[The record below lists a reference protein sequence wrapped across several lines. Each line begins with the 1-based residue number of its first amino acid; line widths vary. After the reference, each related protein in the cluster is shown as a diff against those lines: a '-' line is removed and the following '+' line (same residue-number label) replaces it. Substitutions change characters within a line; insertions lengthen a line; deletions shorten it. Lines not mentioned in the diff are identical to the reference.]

1 MRDEKRTRPSR
12 VSPLISPLASPPRI
26 PHSSSA
32 SCIRDASGGI
42 EPTLATPICSSPRLE
57 IIDVSRPLN
66 YRSSAFVRQTNSL
79 ATPRQPPVIDG
90 GRVISNSFV
99 RARRA
104 SACVTAASLLLCAA
118 CGRGAAKPR
127 AFPPA
132 DVGIVTVAPQTL
144 PQSYDLVGQ
153 VEPSRRTDVRAR
165 VEGVILERP
174 FTEGAA
180 VSAGQVLFRLDRI
193 KTEAAYASA
202 LAHYN
207 NAKSTLG
214 RLDPLLAKHAVAQQ
228 DVDNA
233 RTEADAAKA
242 ALDQARKDLD
252 DSVVRAEVAGR
263 VGRAKFEVRGRVT
276 GPADLLTTIDQLD
289 PAYVV
294 FRPSSQQV
302 LEWRGGPRSAPPPQ
316 PGGQLQIRVVLPDG
330 SLLAR
335 VGRLTFVA
343 PALDSATGTQE
354 FRATFGNHDRVL
366 VPGQFV
372 NVRLS
377 GFSRANALA
386 VPQRAV
392 QQGLGRQFVYVVSVG
407 DTVVAR
413 DVKTGP
419 WSGPLWII
427 DDG

>member
-1 MRDEKRTRPSR
+1 
-12 VSPLISPLASPPRI
+12 
-26 PHSSSA
+26 
-32 SCIRDASGGI
+32 
-42 EPTLATPICSSPRLE
+42 
-57 IIDVSRPLN
+57 
-66 YRSSAFVRQTNSL
+66 
-79 ATPRQPPVIDG
+79 
-90 GRVISNSFV
+90 VISNSLV

-104 SACVTAASLLLCAA
+104 SACVTATSLLLCAA
-118 CGRGAAKPR
+118 CGGGAAKPR

-180 VSAGQVLFRLDRI
+180 VTAGQVLFRLDRV
-193 KTEAAYASA
+193 KTEAAYASV
-202 LAHYN
+202 LARYN
-207 NAKSTLG
+207 NAKSTVG
-214 RLDPLLAKHAVAQQ
+214 RLEPLLARHAVAQQ

-233 RTEADAAKA
+233 RTELDAAKA

-263 VGRAKFEVRGRVT
+263 VGRARFEVGGRVT
-276 GPADLLTTIDQLD
+276 GPADLLTTIEDLD

-294 FRPSSQQV
+294 FRPSTTQV
-302 LEWRGGPRSAPPPQ
+302 LDWKADPRSAPLLE
-316 PGGQLQIRVVLPDG
+316 PGGKLEVRVVLPNG
-330 SLLAR
+330 ALLPR
-335 VGRLTFVA
+335 TGRLTFVA
-343 PALDSATGTQE
+343 PSLDSATGTQE
-354 FRATFGNHDRVL
+354 FRATFENHDRIL
-366 VPGQFV
+366 LPGQFV

-386 VPQRAV
+386 VPQRAI
-392 QQGLGRQFVYVVSVG
+392 QTGLGRQFVYVVSAG

-419 WSGPLWII
+419 WSGTLWIV
-427 DDG
+427 DDGLKPGDRVIVDGVQKVAPGRVVKPSPIDTASKASALTGAKK

>member
-1 MRDEKRTRPSR
+1 MFS
-12 VSPLISPLASPPRI
+12 
-26 PHSSSA
+26 HH
-32 SCIRDASGGI
+32 
-42 EPTLATPICSSPRLE
+42 
-57 IIDVSRPLN
+57 
-66 YRSSAFVRQTNSL
+66 
-79 ATPRQPPVIDG
+79 
-90 GRVISNSFV
+90 FV
-99 RARRA
+99 RALRL
-104 SACVTAASLLLCAA
+104 SARVTSTSLLLCAA
-118 CGRGAAKPR
+118 CGGGAAKPR

-180 VSAGQVLFRLDRI
+180 VTAGQVLFRLDRV
-193 KTEAAYASA
+193 KTEAAYASV
-202 LAHYN
+202 LARYN
-207 NAKSTLG
+207 NAKSTVG
-214 RLDPLLAKHAVAQQ
+214 RLDPLLARHAVAQQ

-233 RTEADAAKA
+233 RTELDAAKA

-263 VGRAKFEVRGRVT
+263 VGRARFEVGGRVT
-276 GPADLLTTIDQLD
+276 GPADLLTTIDDLD

-294 FRPSSQQV
+294 FRPSATQV
-302 LEWRGGPRSAPPPQ
+302 LDWKSDPRSAPLLE
-316 PGGQLQIRVVLPDG
+316 PGGKLEVRVVLPNG
-330 SLLAR
+330 ALLPR
-335 VGRLTFVA
+335 TGRLTFVA
-343 PALDSATGTQE
+343 PSLDSATGTQE
-354 FRATFGNHDRVL
+354 FRATFENHDRIL
-366 VPGQFV
+366 LPGQFV

-386 VPQRAV
+386 VPQRAI
-392 QQGLGRQFVYVVSVG
+392 QTGLGRMFVYVVSAG

-419 WSGPLWII
+419 WSGTLWIV
-427 DDG
+427 DDGLKPGDRVIVDGVQKVAPGRVVKPSPIDTASKASALTGAKK

>member
-1 MRDEKRTRPSR
+1 
-12 VSPLISPLASPPRI
+12 
-26 PHSSSA
+26 
-32 SCIRDASGGI
+32 
-42 EPTLATPICSSPRLE
+42 
-57 IIDVSRPLN
+57 
-66 YRSSAFVRQTNSL
+66 
-79 ATPRQPPVIDG
+79 
-90 GRVISNSFV
+90 VISNSLV

-104 SACVTAASLLLCAA
+104 SACVTATSLLLCAA

-180 VSAGQVLFRLDRI
+180 VTAGQVLFRLDRV
-193 KTEAAYASA
+193 KTEAAYASV
-202 LAHYN
+202 LARYN
-207 NAKSTLG
+207 NAKSTVG
-214 RLDPLLAKHAVAQQ
+214 RLEPLLARHAVAQQ

-233 RTEADAAKA
+233 RTELDAAKA

-263 VGRAKFEVRGRVT
+263 VGRARFEVGGRVT
-276 GPADLLTTIDQLD
+276 GPADLLTTIDDLD

-294 FRPSSQQV
+294 FRPSTTQV
-302 LEWRGGPRSAPPPQ
+302 LDWKADPRSAPLLE
-316 PGGQLQIRVVLPDG
+316 PGGKLEVRVVLPNG
-330 SLLAR
+330 ALLPR
-335 VGRLTFVA
+335 TGRLTFVA
-343 PALDSATGTQE
+343 PSLDSATGTQE
-354 FRATFGNHDRVL
+354 FRATFENHDRIL
-366 VPGQFV
+366 LPGQFV

-386 VPQRAV
+386 VPQRAI
-392 QQGLGRQFVYVVSVG
+392 QTGLGRQFVYVVSAG

-419 WSGPLWII
+419 WSGTLWIV
-427 DDG
+427 DDGLKPGDRVIVDGVQKVAPGRVVKPSPIDTASKASALTGAKK

>member
-1 MRDEKRTRPSR
+1 VE
-12 VSPLISPLASPPRI
+12 V
-26 PHSSSA
+26 
-32 SCIRDASGGI
+32 
-42 EPTLATPICSSPRLE
+42 
-57 IIDVSRPLN
+57 
-66 YRSSAFVRQTNSL
+66 RS
-79 ATPRQPPVIDG
+79 
-90 GRVISNSFV
+90 
-99 RARRA
+99 
-104 SACVTAASLLLCAA
+104 
-118 CGRGAAKPR
+118 
-127 AFPPA
+127 
-132 DVGIVTVAPQTL
+132 
-144 PQSYDLVGQ
+144 
-153 VEPSRRTDVRAR
+153 R

-174 FTEGAA
+174 FAEGTA
-180 VSAGQVLFRLDRI
+180 VTAGQVLFRLDRV
-193 KTEAAYASA
+193 KTEAAYQSA
-202 LAHYN
+202 LARYD
-207 NAKSTLG
+207 NARRTLD
-214 RLDPLLAKHAVAQQ
+214 RLAPLLSKRAVAQQ

-233 RTEADAAKA
+233 RTEFDASKA
-242 ALDQARKDLD
+242 ALDQAKKDLD

-263 VGRAKFEVRGRVT
+263 VGRARFEIGGRVT

-289 PAYVV
+289 PVYVV

-302 LEWRGGPRSAPPPQ
+302 LEWRSDGRSAPLLE
-316 PGGQLQIRVVLPDG
+316 PGGKLEIHVVLPDG

-366 VPGQFV
+366 VPGQFL

-392 QQGLGRQFVYVVSVG
+392 QQGLGRQFVYVLGAG

-427 DDG
+427 DDGLKPGDRVIVDGVQKSAPGRVVKASPVDGTRKQ

>member
-1 MRDEKRTRPSR
+1 
-12 VSPLISPLASPPRI
+12 
-26 PHSSSA
+26 
-32 SCIRDASGGI
+32 
-42 EPTLATPICSSPRLE
+42 
-57 IIDVSRPLN
+57 
-66 YRSSAFVRQTNSL
+66 
-79 ATPRQPPVIDG
+79 
-90 GRVISNSFV
+90 VISNSFV

-104 SACVTAASLLLCAA
+104 SACVTTTSLLLCAA
-118 CGRGAAKPR
+118 CGGGAAKPR

-132 DVGIVTVAPQTL
+132 DVGIVTIAPQTL

-180 VSAGQVLFRLDRI
+180 VTAGQVLFRLDRV
-193 KTEAAYASA
+193 KTEAAYASV
-202 LAHYN
+202 LARYN
-207 NAKSTLG
+207 NAKSTVG
-214 RLDPLLAKHAVAQQ
+214 RLEPLLARHAVAQQ

-233 RTEADAAKA
+233 RTELDAAKA

-263 VGRAKFEVRGRVT
+263 VGRARFEVGGRVT
-276 GPADLLTTIDQLD
+276 GPADLLTTIDDLD

-294 FRPSSQQV
+294 FRPSTTQV
-302 LEWRGGPRSAPPPQ
+302 LDWKADPRSAPLLE
-316 PGGQLQIRVVLPDG
+316 PGGKLEVRVVLPNG
-330 SLLAR
+330 ALLPR
-335 VGRLTFVA
+335 TGRLTFVA
-343 PALDSATGTQE
+343 PSLDSATGTQE
-354 FRATFGNHDRVL
+354 FRATFENHDRIL
-366 VPGQFV
+366 LPGQFV

-386 VPQRAV
+386 VPQRAI
-392 QQGLGRQFVYVVSVG
+392 QTGLGRQFVYVVSAG

-419 WSGPLWII
+419 WSGTLWIV
-427 DDG
+427 DDGLKPGDRVIVDGVQKVAPGRVVKPSPIDTASKASALTGAKK